1 MNAKGEDP
9 EKGSPKVLR
18 NVVPFSGRRDGD
30 LLRGGRPTGIGRE
43 GRTMKRRKTL
53 AGFLCILTAV
63 FSAPAHSAELGQGGM
78 SVVPPPLSPS
88 APTTPLPTSPLP
100 SPSPGH
106 SSGPTTPA
114 FSGIPGL
121 SRPQISPLASR
132 LVLRTTPPGARVLFE
147 GIDLGRTPLNADV
160 PAGPNRRLV
169 LLLDGYRPVRMR
181 IRVEAGKILGMS
193 LTLKPSRA
201 PLRPPG
207 KPGASS
213 KP

>member
-1 MNAKGEDP
+1 
-9 EKGSPKVLR
+9 
-18 NVVPFSGRRDGD
+18 
-30 LLRGGRPTGIGRE
+30 
-43 GRTMKRRKTL
+43 MKRRKTL
-53 AGFLCILTAV
+53 AGFLCMLTAV
-63 FSAPAHSAELGQGGM
+63 FSPPAHPAEVGQGGM

-88 APTTPLPTSPLP
+88 APTTPLP

-106 SSGPTTPA
+106 SSGPTSPTFP
-114 FSGIPGL
+114 GITGL

-193 LTLKPSRA
+193 LTLKPSRV

-207 KPGASS
+207 KPGSPG